1 MSNMLLNDNGVRNLL
16 IDELNNK
23 YKNDPDTRI
32 INELGINNGES
43 RVDVA
48 VVNGIIH
55 GYEIKSDFD
64 TLARLPR
71 QMAYYN
77 KLFQRMT
84 IVSSRKYYQQVY
96 ELVPKWWGIKIIS
109 HDGMRLI
116 EKRKGRKQSA
126 QDKDS
131 LLRLLWKKDLEDFI
145 DVMGYPKR
153 MKKLKKHQLL
163 EVFSEEA
170 DVYTIQQHV
179 YKSLKTRENWR
190 PDF

>member
-1 MSNMLLNDNGVRNLL
+1 MLLNDNGVRNLL